1 MGILRNAKH
10 ESVALGLAEGLSQE
24 AAYIR
29 AGFSP
34 KGARGSATKLLKQ
47 NASIFQRRD
56 EILAEREK
64 LRSAGAVA
72 AAEKE
77 QVTKEYVL
85 RGLKTVAER
94 CLQSAMVVNKRGDPV
109 LCETPDGNMA
119 VAYQFDAP
127 GANRSLELLGKEIGM
142 FVERKEQGKPG
153 EFAALTDEQLDAD
166 IKETVELA
174 IKSGTAKA
182 LKIVK
187 AA

>member
-10 ESVALGLAEGLSQE
+10 ELMASALADGMSQDG
-24 AAYIR
+24 AYIK
-29 AGFSP
+29 AGFAP
-34 KGARGSATKLLKQ
+34 KNARTAASRLLKQ
-47 NASIFQRRD
+47 NVNICQRRD

-77 QVTKEYVL
+77 QVTREYVL

-94 CLQSAMVVNKRGDPV
+94 CLQTAMVVNKRGDPV
-109 LCETPDGNMA
+109 MCETPDGNLA

-142 FVERKEQGKPG
+142 FVDRQEKGPPG
-153 EFAALTDEQLDAD
+153 SFESRDDLLAGIKKRALMLGVVIPKLQKVA
-166 IKETVELA
+166 
-174 IKSGTAKA
+174 
-182 LKIVK
+182 
-187 AA
+187 

>member
-10 ESVALGLAEGLSQE
+10 ELMASALADGMSQDG
-24 AAYIR
+24 AYIK

-64 LRSAGAVA
+64 LRSAGVVA

-94 CLQSAMVVNKRGDPV
+94 CLQTYPVMNKRGEQV
-109 LCETPDGNMA
+109 LCETPDGGEA
-119 VAYQFDAP
+119 LAYQFEA
-127 GANRSLELLGKEIGM
+127 GAATRSLELLGKEIGM
-142 FVERKEQGKPG
+142 FVDRKEQGKPG